1 MTPPTLDRQR
11 EPCKARIDG
20 PAGAPV
26 LILSNSLGTNWALW
40 DAQLPALTARFRVL
54 RYDTRGHGSS
64 PVTAGPYS
72 VAMLAHDV
80 LRLLDTFQVERAHFC
95 GLSLGGMTGLWLGIH
110 AAERIDRLVLANT
123 APRIATPD
131 IWNARIASVRQ
142 GGMRA
147 INDAVLERWFTAGF
161 RARAPEAVSRIG
173 AMLLATPPE
182 GYVACC
188 VALRDADE
196 WPGVAGIRAPTLVI
210 AGTHDVATPAAE
222 GRQIAE
228 RIAGAHC
235 VELDAAHISNV
246 EVADRFTAELI
257 GFLGAGNA

>member
-1 MTPPTLDRQR
+1 MVLPTLEEQR
-11 EPCKARIDG
+11 ERCHARIDG
-20 PAGAPV
+20 PSGAPV
-26 LILSNSLGTNWALW
+26 LVLSNSLGTNWELW

-64 PVTAGPYS
+64 PVTSGPYS

-80 LRLLDTFQVERAHFC
+80 LRLLDAFQVERAHFC

-110 AAERIDRLVLANT
+110 AAERVDRLVLANT
-123 APRIATPD
+123 APRIATQD

-142 GGMRA
+142 GGMAA
-147 INDAVLERWFTAGF
+147 ITDAVLERWFTAGF
-161 RARAPEAVSRIG
+161 RARAPEAVNRIG
-173 AMLLATPPE
+173 SMLLATPSE

-188 VALRDADE
+188 AALRDADE
-196 WPGVAGIRAPTLVI
+196 WPGVAGIRAPTLII

-228 RIAGAHC
+228 RIAGAQY

-246 EVADRFTAELI
+246 EMAGPFTAAVTA
-257 GFLGAGNA
+257 FLDAGRA